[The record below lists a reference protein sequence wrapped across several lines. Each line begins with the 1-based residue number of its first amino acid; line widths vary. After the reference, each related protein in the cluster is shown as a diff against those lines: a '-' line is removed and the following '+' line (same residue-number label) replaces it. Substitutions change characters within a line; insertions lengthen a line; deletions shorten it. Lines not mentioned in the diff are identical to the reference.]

1 MENKN
6 IVKDL
11 NGNGMKTNYQIFV
24 DGSCRANGNGGIGV
38 VWLKNGK
45 KVFEYSKGYKNV
57 TNNKMEL
64 LAIFYALSSINKII
78 DSLEI
83 VSDSEYAL
91 GCIFNEKWNPK
102 KNKELIAKIKK
113 QLKITQSLVKEPI
126 KWTHVKGH
134 QKQGDIN
141 MVWNN
146 YADKLCTNASS
157 MIL

>member
-1 MENKN
+1 MQW
-6 IVKDL
+6 DD
-11 NGNGMKTNYQIFV
+11 MTNYQIYT
-24 DGSCRANGNGGIGV
+24 DGSCRANGNGGLGI

-45 KVFEYSKGYKNV
+45 KVFKYSKGVKNT
-57 TNNKMEL
+57 TNNQMEL
-64 LAIFYALSSINKII
+64 LAIGIALRSIKNPI

-102 KNKELIAKIKK
+102 KNKELISKIKK

-126 KWTHVKGH
+126 KYRHIYGH
-134 QKQGDIN
+134 QKEGGAD

-146 YADKLCTNASS
+146 KADSLAQFASQN
-157 MIL
+157 IF

>member
-1 MENKN
+1 M
-6 IVKDL
+6 ISYCIY
-11 NGNGMKTNYQIFV
+11 T
-24 DGSCRANGNGGIGV
+24 DGSCRANGNGGLGI
-38 VWLKNGK
+38 VWIKNGK

-57 TNNKMEL
+57 TNNIMEL
-64 LAIFYALSSINKII
+64 KAIGIALCSIKNPI

-102 KNKELIAKIKK
+102 KNKELISKIKK

-126 KWTHVKGH
+126 KYRHVYGH
-134 QKQGDIN
+134 QKVGDFDMI
-141 MVWNN
+141 WNN
-146 YADKLCTNASS
+146 MCDKLAQSESS